1 MSNSET
7 DNPAPA
13 TPVSETFFQD
23 RAKQFK
29 ALSNPHR
36 LRIFMTLAGCLEPG
50 CVMESDVDHYENCQR
65 EFSEQL
71 QLAPS
76 TVSHHFKELRNAG
89 LVHMERQGKRV
100 LVWIDADTVKAL
112 RSVLGG

>member
-1 MSNSET
+1 MSNHEN
-7 DNPAPA
+7 DFLAEDVVLN
-13 TPVSETFFQD
+13 

-36 LRIFMTLAGCLEPG
+36 LRIFMTMSGCLEPG
-50 CVMESDVDHYENCQR
+50 CVIESDAEQFENCQQ

-71 QLAPS
+71 GLAPS

-89 LVHMERQGKRV
+89 LVHMKREGKKV
-100 LVWIDADTVKAL
+100 FVWIDADTVREL
-112 RSVLGG
+112 RSVLGN